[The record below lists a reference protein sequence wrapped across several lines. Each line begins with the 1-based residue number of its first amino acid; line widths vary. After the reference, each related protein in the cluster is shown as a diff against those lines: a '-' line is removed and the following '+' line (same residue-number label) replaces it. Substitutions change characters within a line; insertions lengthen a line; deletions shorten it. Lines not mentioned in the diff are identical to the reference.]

1 MGSLKILEPNP
12 VAVILHIP
20 YIRIYFYVNLLGTII
35 VQVEKTLTMGDVKNL
50 TANDAVEKI
59 REIAKD
65 ANICM
70 FVTDLSKLPLM
81 GRPMATQEVDEKGN
95 IWFMSDRNSDKNRDI
110 EKDAQVQLFYSHTGN
125 YEYLSIYGSAEIVND
140 RSKIEKL
147 WTPMAKTWF
156 REGKDDPNISLI
168 KVTPED
174 AYYWDTKNNK
184 MVSLIKFAMGALG
197 FTPKDDGGVEG
208 KLKPY

>member
-1 MGSLKILEPNP
+1 
-12 VAVILHIP
+12 
-20 YIRIYFYVNLLGTII
+20 
-35 VQVEKTLTMGDVKNL
+35 MGDVKNL

-110 EKDAQVQLFYSHTGN
+110 EKDPQVQLFYSHTGN

-140 RSKIEKL
+140 RTKIEKL

-156 REGKDDPNISLI
+156 KEGKDDPNISLI
-168 KVTPED
+168 KVTPEN

-197 FTPKDDGGVEG
+197 FAPKDDGGVEG

>member
-1 MGSLKILEPNP
+1 MF
-12 VAVILHIP
+12 
-20 YIRIYFYVNLLGTII
+20 YIETETYSYFFGNKNCSVYENNY
-35 VQVEKTLTMGDVKNL
+35 MGDVKNL
-50 TANDAVEKI
+50 TANDAVKKI

-70 FVTDLSKLPLM
+70 FVTDLATLPLM
-81 GRPMATQEVDEKGN
+81 GRPMATQEVDDEGN
-95 IWFMSDRNSDKNRDI
+95 IWFMSDKNSDKNKDI
-110 EKDAQVQLFYSHTGN
+110 ERDEQVQLFYSHTGN

-140 RSKIEKL
+140 RSKIEEL

-156 REGKDDPNISLI
+156 KDGKDDPNISLI

-184 MVSLIKFAMGALG
+184 MVSLIKFAMGAMG
-197 FTPKDDGGVEG
+197 ITPKDDGGVEG
-208 KLKPY
+208 KLKI